1 MMEEYNLQAACVKL
15 FMTILPNQQG
25 LLFLNLNNPRSRSNG
40 YFLKGIGLTAGVADM
55 TYLSPKG
62 AVFIEFK
69 TPKGKQSLSQKWWQG
84 VVEAVG
90 YKYVVIRSV
99 EEFHKLIYEINL

>member
-15 FMTILPNQQG
+15 FAMLRPNEQG

-40 YFLKGIGLTAGVADM
+40 YLLKGIGLTAGVADM

-62 AVFIEFK
+62 AVFLEFK

-99 EEFHKLIYEINL
+99 EDFQRVLAECG

>member
-1 MMEEYNLQAACVKL
+1 MLRPNEE
-15 FMTILPNQQG
+15 G
-25 LLFLNLNNPRSRSNG
+25 LLFLNLNNPRSRANG

-62 AVFIEFK
+62 AVFLEFK

-84 VVEAVG
+84 LVEDAG
-90 YKYVVIRSV
+90 YRYEVIRSV
-99 EEFHKLIYEINL
+99 EDFQQLLNECS

>member
-15 FMTILPNQQG
+15 FAMLRPNEQG
-25 LLFLNLNNPRSRSNG
+25 LLFLNHNNPRSRSNG
-40 YFLKGIGLTAGVADM
+40 YFLKNIGLTAGVADM

-62 AVFIEFK
+62 AVFLEFK

-90 YKYVVIRSV
+90 YRYVVIRSV
-99 EEFHKLIYEINL
+99 EDFQRVLDECS

>member
-15 FMTILPNQQG
+15 FAMLRPNEQG

-62 AVFIEFK
+62 AVFLEFK
-69 TPKGKQSLSQKWWQG
+69 TPKGKQSLSQKWWQER
-84 VVEAVG
+84 VESVG
-90 YKYVVIRSV
+90 YKYVVIRSI
-99 EEFHKLIYEINL
+99 EEFQNLLNKLS

>member
-1 MMEEYNLQAACVKL
+1 MEEYNLQAACVKL
-15 FMTILPNQQG
+15 FALMRPNEQG

-62 AVFIEFK
+62 PK
-69 TPKGKQSLSQKWWQG
+69 TPKPQ
-84 VVEAVG
+84 
-90 YKYVVIRSV
+90 
-99 EEFHKLIYEINL
+99 IYESNYPCVL

>member
-1 MMEEYNLQAACVKL
+1 MMEEYNLQASCVKL
-15 FMTILPNQQG
+15 FALMRPNEQG

-40 YFLKGIGLTAGVADM
+40 FFLKGIGLTAGVADM

-62 AVFIEFK
+62 AVFLEFK

-84 VVEAVG
+84 GGSGGGVQVRDNPKRGRISASVV
-90 YKYVVIRSV
+90 
-99 EEFHKLIYEINL
+99 

>member
-15 FMTILPNQQG
+15 FAMLRPKEEG

-62 AVFIEFK
+62 AVFLEFK
-69 TPKGKQSLSQKWWQG
+69 APKGKQSLSQKWWQG
-84 VVEAVG
+84 LVEDAG
-90 YKYVVIRSV
+90 YRYEVIRSLDDFQQLLN
-99 EEFHKLIYEINL
+99 ECS

>member
-1 MMEEYNLQAACVKL
+1 MTPEYTLQAACVKL
-15 FMTILPNQQG
+15 FKLLKPYEEG
-25 LLFLNLNNPRSRSNG
+25 RLFLNLNNPRSRTNG
-40 YFLKGIGLTAGVADM
+40 HFLKGIGLTAGVADM

-62 AVFIEFK
+62 AVFLEFK
-69 TPKGKQSLSQKWWQG
+69 APKGKQSLSQKWWQG

-99 EEFHKLIYEINL
+99 EDFQKVIMKT

>member
-1 MMEEYNLQAACVKL
+1 MTPEYTLQAACVKL
-15 FMTILPNQQG
+15 FKLLKPNEEG
-25 LLFLNLNNPRSRSNG
+25 RLFLNLNNPRSRTNG
-40 YFLKGIGLTAGVADM
+40 HFLKGIGLTAGVADM

-62 AVFIEFK
+62 AVFLEFK

-84 VVEAVG
+84 VVEAVD

-99 EEFHKLIYEINL
+99 DDFQRMLDECS

>member
-15 FMTILPNQQG
+15 FAMLRPNEQG

-40 YFLKGIGLTAGVADM
+40 FFLKGIELTAGVADM

-62 AVFIEFK
+62 AVFLEFK
-69 TPKGKQSLSQKWWQG
+69 APKGKQSLSQKWWQE
-84 VVEAVG
+84 VVEDAG
-90 YKYVVIRSV
+90 YRYEVIRSLDDFQRMLD
-99 EEFHKLIYEINL
+99 ECS

>member
-1 MMEEYNLQAACVKL
+1 MTEEYNLQASCVKL
-15 FMTILPNQQG
+15 FAMLRPKEEG

-62 AVFIEFK
+62 AVFLEFK
-69 TPKGKQSLSQKWWQG
+69 APKGKQSLSQKWWQG
-84 VVEAVG
+84 LVEEAG
-90 YKYVVIRSV
+90 YRYEVIRSI
-99 EEFHKLIYEINL
+99 EDFQRMLDQCS

>member
-15 FMTILPNQQG
+15 FAMLRPNEQG

-62 AVFIEFK
+62 AVFLEFK
-69 TPKGKQSLSQKWWQG
+69 TPKGKQSLSQKWWQER
-84 VVEAVG
+84 VESVG
-90 YKYVVIRSV
+90 YRYVVIRSI
-99 EEFHKLIYEINL
+99 EEFQNLLNKLS